1 MTAVAELLR
10 QAASALKEVSDSP
23 RLDAELLLC
32 HALNKDKTF
41 LFTWPDHEPGDIAE
55 VRFNELL
62 DRRGKGEPVAYLLG
76 YREFYGHRFMV
87 SPATLIPRPDTEL
100 LVETALSLLPEEAA
114 MTVADLG
121 TGTGAIGISLALA
134 RPQWTVLASDC
145 SRDIVDLA
153 ERNARALKADNVRL
167 LQSDWLAAIDG
178 PLDAVLSNP
187 PYIAGDDPHLDQ
199 GDVRFEPRSALV
211 ASDNGLDDLREIAV
225 QSSEKLAAGGW
236 LLMEHGFDQGAAVR
250 QLLLEAGF
258 DGVET
263 RQDLAGHERCTLGRK
278 P

>member
-41 LFTWPDHEPGDIAE
+41 LFAWPDHEPGDIAE

-62 DRRGKGEPVAYLLG
+62 NRRGKGEPVAYLLG

-187 PYIAGDDPHLDQ
+187 PYIPVDDPHLDQ

-211 ASDNGLDDLREIAV
+211 ASDNGLDDLRDIAA
-225 QSSEKLAAGGW
+225 QSSEKLVAGGW

-250 QLLLEAGF
+250 QLLREAGF
-258 DGVET
+258 DDVET